1 MNSLFIWKPEW
12 DSLRRVLLKLPLL
25 GHGHPLLGRCA
36 PSGWPNN
43 PRDSAVTTSTSTFLR
58 DLWATHPL
66 THRVCSRGQIGG
78 KWGRPRTVG
87 EFVLLV
93 VWGHLP
99 GSTVT
104 CVGDRCARQ
113 RRLKRRR
120 ALEAGSLSTSKWYR
134 VVIAV
139 FSAVTILK
147 WNDCRYSFHNVQ
159 SAHVVWNS
167 TRRKCCSFRLI
178 IRCTYGDYKSNTFV
192 WGVIL
197 DWCSWWLWKM
207 DFCARGTES
216 GKSDITTSPW
226 IAVSILS
233 SLSACTIYH
242 IKKCYIQYQGM
253 NLLKHLMRETK
264 AMCPIVIHGSRVWGD
279 EIITTVSGCPSV
291 WMSSVWIQ
299 YSLFV
304 AVLVAHT
311 ASFLWDSLWLQP
323 LACTSIVGPHSY
335 PRYAFLIGPKRF
347 FLLYIFSLQYYE

>member
-1 MNSLFIWKPEW
+1 MIAVTLFIMFNLLMWWK
-12 DSLRRVLLKLPLL
+12 
-25 GHGHPLLGRCA
+25 
-36 PSGWPNN
+36 
-43 PRDSAVTTSTSTFLR
+43 T
-58 DLWATHPL
+58 
-66 THRVCSRGQIGG
+66 
-78 KWGRPRTVG
+78 
-87 EFVLLV
+87 
-93 VWGHLP
+93 
-99 GSTVT
+99 
-104 CVGDRCARQ
+104 
-113 RRLKRRR
+113 
-120 ALEAGSLSTSKWYR
+120 ALEKNAAASGSLSDVLMEIIR
-134 VVIAV
+134 V
-139 FSAVTILK
+139 T
-147 WNDCRYSFHNVQ
+147 
-159 SAHVVWNS
+159 
-167 TRRKCCSFRLI
+167 CSF
-178 IRCTYGDYKSNTFV
+178 
-192 WGVIL
+192 GVL
-197 DWCSWWLWKM
+197 FWTVARG

-253 NLLKHLMRETK
+253 NLLKHLMRKTK

-279 EIITTVSGCPSV
+279 EIITTASGCPSV

-335 PRYAFLIGPKRF
+335 PRYAFLIGPKRI